1 MGWLSFLD
9 FLAEPKFIDRRHPP
23 LSVSA
28 KVMGWIAL
36 ALSALLLLALL
47 GVGIGSVIQ
56 IRSHPT
62 HFAAALVGFVLVAIT
77 QVLALA
83 GSWQMTQGNHNG
95 RRLVAQALI
104 LSVIASLIY
113 NIGLSN
119 LGQFVVQ
126 VVLRAVVYF
135 FVVISR
141 FPDEAASGA
150 SEGAEASRPS

>member
-9 FLAEPKFIDRRHPP
+9 VLAEPKFIDRRRPP
-23 LSVSA
+23 IRVSA
-28 KVMGWIAL
+28 KLIGWVAL

-47 GVGIGSVIQ
+47 LVGVGSVIQ

-62 HFAAALVGFVLVAIT
+62 HFAAALFGLVLVAIT
-77 QVLALA
+77 QVMALA
-83 GSWQMTQGNHNG
+83 GAWQMTQGNHNG
-95 RRLVAQALI
+95 RRLLAQALI

-119 LGQFVVQ
+119 LGQFIVQ
-126 VVLRAVVYF
+126 VVLRAVLYF

-141 FPDEAASGA
+141 FPDEAASHA
-150 SEGAEASRPS
+150 SEGVGAAPPS

>member
-9 FLAEPKFIDRRHPP
+9 FLAEPTFIDRRRPP
-23 LSVSA
+23 IRVSA

-56 IRSHPT
+56 TRSHPT

-77 QVLALA
+77 QVMALLGA
-83 GSWQMTQGNHNG
+83 WQMTQGNHNG

-104 LSVIASLIY
+104 LSVVASLIY

-119 LGQFVVQ
+119 LGQFVLQ
-126 VVLRAVVYF
+126 VVLRAVLYF

-141 FPDEAASGA
+141 FPDEASSGA
-150 SEGAEASRPS
+150 SDGVGAAPPS

>member
-9 FLAEPKFIDRRHPP
+9 FLAEPTFIDRRRPP
-23 LSVSA
+23 IRVSA
-28 KVMGWIAL
+28 KVMGWIAVV
-36 ALSALLLLALL
+36 LSALFLLALL
-47 GVGIGSVIQ
+47 LVGLGSVIQ

-62 HFAAALVGFVLVAIT
+62 HFAAALVGFVLVVIT
-77 QVLALA
+77 QVMALVGA
-83 GSWQMTQGNHNG
+83 WQMTQGNHNG

-126 VVLRAVVYF
+126 VVIRAVLYF

-150 SEGAEASRPS
+150 GEGAGSVRPS